1 MQALIGEHHTSG
13 LSSPHQ
19 KTLSINL
26 RELLAVQSGL
36 RALELLLV
44 DLSVALFCDNTTT
57 VTCVR
62 LLPRSSWALPM
73 FQRTL
78 SDAPFGDRVRLD
90 PSPGG
95 SRSTGPQMAS
105 GDPSFCALPDR
116 EASSVLLPASDSRI
130 AGTDALL
137 KPWDDLLVYAFP
149 PIVVVRKVLVSEV
162 LEELRLNSYR
172 SVLASEGT
180 VIRRSHRTVGSNRSA
195 TTDPFPPLPSDL
207 PVPQLTTW
215 LLSSDSPISPAS
227 LRQVI
232 HNFPSFERSSDL
244 WIFKLD
250 GIPMRCDIPNRC
262 LIILTLLFRVC

>member
-1 MQALIGEHHTSG
+1 MS
-13 LSSPHQ
+13 
-19 KTLSINL
+19 
-26 RELLAVQSGL
+26 
-36 RALELLLV
+36 
-44 DLSVALFCDNTTT
+44 
-57 VTCVR
+57 
-62 LLPRSSWALPM
+62 
-73 FQRTL
+73 QRTL
-78 SDAPFGDRVRLD
+78 SDAPFGDRVGLD

-116 EASSVLLPASDSRI
+116 EATSVLLLASDSRI

-137 KPWDDLLVYAFP
+137 QPWDDLLVYAFP

-172 SVLASEGT
+172 SVLASEGMIPGPSGT
-180 VIRRSHRTVGSNRSA
+180 VIRRSNCTVGSNRSA
-195 TTDPFPPLPSDL
+195 TTDPFPLLPSDL

-215 LLSSDSPISPAS
+215 LLSSDSPVSPAS

-250 GIPMRCDIPNRC
+250 GIPMRCDMPNRC
-262 LIILTLLFRVC
+262 LIILTPSSEFAEFLTFFAQAQEHALSTIIWCGF

>member
-1 MQALIGEHHTSG
+1 M
-13 LSSPHQ
+13 
-19 KTLSINL
+19 
-26 RELLAVQSGL
+26 
-36 RALELLLV
+36 V

-62 LLPRSSWALPM
+62 LLPHSSWARPM
-73 FQRTL
+73 SQRTL
-78 SDAPFGDRVRLD
+78 SDAPFGDRVGLD

-137 KPWDDLLVYAFP
+137 QPWDDLLVYAFP

-172 SVLASEGT
+172 SVLASEGM
-180 VIRRSHRTVGSNRSA
+180 IPGPSGTVGSNRSA
-195 TTDPFPPLPSDL
+195 TTDPFPLLPSDL
-207 PVPQLTTW
+207 PMPQLTTW
-215 LLSSDSPISPAS
+215 LLSSDSPVSPAS

-250 GIPMRCDIPNRC
+250 GIPMRCDMPNRC